1 MTKMNN
7 ILLMQIRKMSFLHGV
22 ILKSRERWGVNLEKI
37 IPVPY
42 KKYEDRNIEP
52 IIKTTPKHSVKS
64 IQGKIITKKYE
75 QRIIQKSPSK
85 PIKKYEQRSD
95 DWDIEYIK
103 KNGGL

>member
-7 ILLMQIRKMSFLHGV
+7 ILLMQFRKISFLHDV
-22 ILKSRERWGVNLEKI
+22 ILKSKARWGVNLEKI

-52 IIKTTPKHSVKS
+52 IIKTTPKHSVN
-64 IQGKIITKKYE
+64 KKYE